1 MSDFYAVIIP
11 VKALCFGPKASVDLP
26 VCVCVC
32 HQVCDKM
39 AGLSNMALSEA
50 ITIDNSS
57 RMNHYQNYPNPDPNL
72 VDRLI

>member
-11 VKALCFGPKASVDLP
+11 VKALCFGSKASVDLP
-26 VCVCVC
+26 VCACVC

-57 RMNHYQNYPNPDPNL
+57 RMKHYQNDLNRDPNL
-72 VDRLI
+72 ADQLI